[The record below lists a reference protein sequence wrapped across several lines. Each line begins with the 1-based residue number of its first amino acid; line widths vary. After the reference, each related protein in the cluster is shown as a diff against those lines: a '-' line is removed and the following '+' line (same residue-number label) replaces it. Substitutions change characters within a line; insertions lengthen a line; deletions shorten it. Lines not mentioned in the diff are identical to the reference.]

1 VGDAQSRDP
10 VDIPT
15 TSEYRRKGRLL
26 SKGATAM
33 LGEQLGQ
40 ESGQITGMRVLPS
53 DGGGPKVEVSIQ
65 TSGRLLDAD
74 VTNMGTYVSVVRPD
88 GTLFGEGQGV
98 LMTGEGE
105 TVTWTGAGVGRFLGR
120 GTAVAWRGA
129 IYFQTTSA
137 KLARLNGVAGVF
149 EYDTDEGG
157 KTEAKIFEWK

>member
-1 VGDAQSRDP
+1 
-10 VDIPT
+10 
-15 TSEYRRKGRLL
+15 
-26 SKGATAM
+26 M

-40 ESGQITGMRVLPS
+40 ESGQITGMRVLPM
-53 DGGGPKVEVSIQ
+53 DGGAPKIEVSIQ

-120 GTAVAWRGA
+120 GTAVGWRGA
-129 IYFQTTSA
+129 LWARRGGLRTCWERVYEALADFQGRRPGPGAKRRVMRPIMDHLTMASA
-137 KLARLNGVAGVF
+137 CSGRRS
-149 EYDTDEGG
+149 
-157 KTEAKIFEWK
+157 